1 MNVCFR
7 NVWYPDYENKTLVR
21 GTFYVEGQRITF
33 KEPEHIDAMFADTLV
48 TPGFFNAHS
57 HVAMSLFRGVGDD
70 VDLDR
75 WLNEYIWPLEA
86 RLNDDYVYWS
96 SMLACM
102 ELVRSGSTTFLDMYF
117 WEKATLEAA
126 EKVGIRPIFTPG
138 IIERPGWEK
147 ALQRTE
153 ELRDLG
159 ALVGVGPHALYTVSM
174 NILPDVVKFAKE
186 NDLFIH
192 MHLMETA
199 SEEAYIHNVL
209 GEEYLYRLEDIG
221 FFEVPVVFAH
231 GVHFSEKD
239 LSFLGTKNVVVA
251 HCPQSN
257 MKLSSGLFR
266 WDLARDSGV
275 PVGIGTDGAA
285 SNNNLDYIEEMRT
298 AVLLARGVSGKPDVL
313 SPMDVLE
320 AATSVPARRL
330 GLELGEI
337 RDGYLADLVVWDVED
352 LSMVPADDPQDWI
365 SHVVYSAG
373 TQAVSDVFVQGRW
386 VVRNKSFV
394 GVNPSEVV
402 EEVSKRRRAIRKE
415 DLIR

>member
-1 MNVCFR
+1 MKVCFK
-7 NVWYPDYENKTLVR
+7 NVWYPDYEKKNLVR
-21 GTFYVEGQRITF
+21 GTFYVDGERITF
-33 KEPEHIDAMFADTLV
+33 SEPEHIDAMFADTLV
-48 TPGFFNAHS
+48 TPGFFDAHS

-86 RLNDDYVYWS
+86 RLNDDYVYWAS
-96 SMLACM
+96 LLACM
-102 ELVRSGSTTFLDMYF
+102 ELVRSGATTFLDMYF

-126 EKVGIRPIFTPG
+126 NEVGIRPIFTPG
-138 IIERPGWEK
+138 IIERPGWET

-174 NILPDVVKFAKE
+174 NILPDVVKFAKK
-186 NDLFIH
+186 NKLFLH

-199 SEEAYIHNVL
+199 SEKAYIHNVL
-209 GEEYLYRLEDIG
+209 GEEYLRRLEEIG

-231 GVHFSEKD
+231 GVHLSEDD
-239 LSFLGTKNVVVA
+239 LSFLKDKNVVVA

-266 WDLARDSGV
+266 WDLAKNNGV
-275 PVGIGTDGAA
+275 SVAIGTDGAA
-285 SNNNLDYIEEMRT
+285 SNNNLDFVEEMRT

-313 SPMDVLE
+313 SPMEILE

-330 GLELGEI
+330 GLALGEV
-337 RDGYLADLVVWDVED
+337 REGYLADLVVWDVED
-352 LSMVPADDPQDWI
+352 LSMVPVDDPQDWL

-386 VVRNKSFV
+386 VLRSKSFV
-394 GVNPSEVV
+394 GVNVSEVV
-402 EEVSKRRRAIRKE
+402 EQVSKRRRAIRKE

>member
-1 MNVCFR
+1 MKVCFK
-7 NVWYPDYENKTLVR
+7 NVWYPDYEKKNLVR
-21 GTFYVEGQRITF
+21 GTFYVDGERITF
-33 KEPEHIDAMFADTLV
+33 SEPEHIDAMFADTLV
-48 TPGFFNAHS
+48 TPGFFDAHS

-86 RLNDDYVYWS
+86 RLNDDYVYWAS
-96 SMLACM
+96 LLACM
-102 ELVRSGSTTFLDMYF
+102 ELVRSGATTFLDMYF

-126 EKVGIRPIFTPG
+126 NEVGIRPIFTPG
-138 IIERPGWEK
+138 IIERPGWET

-174 NILPDVVKFAKE
+174 NILPDVVKFAKK
-186 NDLFIH
+186 NKLFLH

-199 SEEAYIHNVL
+199 SEKAYIHNVL
-209 GEEYLYRLEDIG
+209 GEEYLRRLEEIG

-231 GVHFSEKD
+231 GVHLSEDD
-239 LSFLGTKNVVVA
+239 LSFLKDKNVVVA

-266 WDLARDSGV
+266 WDLAKNNGV
-275 PVGIGTDGAA
+275 SVAIGTDGAA
-285 SNNNLDYIEEMRT
+285 SNNNLDFVEEMRT

-313 SPMDVLE
+313 SPMEILE

-330 GLELGEI
+330 GLALGEV
-337 RDGYLADLVVWDVED
+337 REGYLADLVVWDVED
-352 LSMVPADDPQDWI
+352 LSMVPVDDPQDWL

-386 VVRNKSFV
+386 VLRNKSFV
-394 GVNPSEVV
+394 GVNASEVV
-402 EEVSKRRRAIRKE
+402 EQVSKRRRAIRKE